1 MTGIYDERVA
11 RKAYVRRRQ
20 TTVFS
25 ITVVCMVVALVVSL
39 LFYFHAFG
47 LGKPQTAE
55 SLPNH
60 GVTVACAVPDSSGT
74 AKYVDTSTVHVRVL
88 NGTQH
93 SGFARAVGEALTNRG
108 FTVESVANYQKTDVK
123 RTVIYYGRNTVNEA
137 YTLNDHFTDA
147 VMKMDDRQ
155 DKLIDVVLG
164 ATFDNLKT
172 KSKVLGKGAKITSI
186 SGCVDSSKM
195 TNLPKALTHDAV
207 S

>member
-108 FTVESVANYQKTDVK
+108 FTVENVANYQKTDVK

-164 ATFDNLKT
+164 ATFNNLKT

-207 S
+207 N